1 MVKSK
6 HARHQNGPG
15 MSATPCPSRHLAE
28 GVGFEPTESCPS
40 HAFEACPFGRS
51 GTLPGRKVNGYGDRC
66 HQEFHPAPSL
76 GVAKL
81 TQGETLKVKK
91 VSAEELSVHADLFA
105 RDGGFTP
112 RPAWQVIEAARRQI
126 LTGELSLATTPKTHV
141 YLRDGHVYF
150 AERTTDGGLGVRL
163 LVEGIITRQQMGKG
177 ALLVSGVEHLG
188 RMFQRDPSIDRQSV
202 ELCVE
207 LMTDD
212 VLTSVAN
219 DVVDHYTMTMY
230 KRHPNGIDRWLP
242 NRIEVITHIVEGS
255 HLAEADAVITAG
267 PGPRSRNTVIE
278 PAAVTEVV
286 VEEVVPEEVVEAELV
301 VEAEVEA
308 EVADV
313 EVADVE
319 VADVEVAD
327 VEVADVEVETP
338 AVQAAAEHAITE
350 ELAIVESDSGDDIT
364 AALALAATYG
374 YAPQLTSVDPQIFS
388 LSDSIGN
395 SLSAAA
401 TAGLL
406 DPAAPLTPE
415 SLFAENS
422 AETAADDGS
431 SVSLAQS
438 AVDAIMSSAI
448 VDEVAEAVRR
458 ALSAIDAAAQ
468 PIPKFSPADFSDSGS
483 APQHDAATSAA

>member
-1 MVKSK
+1 
-6 HARHQNGPG
+6 
-15 MSATPCPSRHLAE
+15 
-28 GVGFEPTESCPS
+28 
-40 HAFEACPFGRS
+40 
-51 GTLPGRKVNGYGDRC
+51 
-66 HQEFHPAPSL
+66 
-76 GVAKL
+76 
-81 TQGETLKVKK
+81 

-219 DVVDHYTMTMY
+219 NVVDHYTMTMY

-308 EVADV
+308 
-313 EVADVE
+313 E

-422 AETAADDGS
+422 AETGADDGS

-468 PIPKFSPADFSDSGS
+468 PIPKISPADFSDSGS

>member
-1 MVKSK
+1 M
-6 HARHQNGPG
+6 
-15 MSATPCPSRHLAE
+15 
-28 GVGFEPTESCPS
+28 
-40 HAFEACPFGRS
+40 
-51 GTLPGRKVNGYGDRC
+51 
-66 HQEFHPAPSL
+66 
-76 GVAKL
+76 
-81 TQGETLKVKK
+81 
-91 VSAEELSVHADLFA
+91 HADLFA

-301 VEAEVEA
+301 VEAEV
-308 EVADV
+308 VVVV
-313 EVADVE
+313 EV
-319 VADVEVAD
+319 VEVAD